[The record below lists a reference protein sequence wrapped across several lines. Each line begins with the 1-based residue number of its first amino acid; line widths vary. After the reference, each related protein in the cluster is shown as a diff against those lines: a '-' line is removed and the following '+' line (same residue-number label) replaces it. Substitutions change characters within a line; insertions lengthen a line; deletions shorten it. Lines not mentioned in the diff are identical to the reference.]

1 MKCVEA
7 LIAGS
12 IPVIPSIS
20 YMEMRY
26 EEAVRDVRNSRLVGC
41 RYKYAANPH
50 ERIVSSV
57 G

>member
-20 YMEMRY
+20 YKEMRY
-26 EEAVRDVRNSRLVGC
+26 EEVVRDVRNSRFVGC
-41 RYKYAANPH
+41 RYKYAENPH
-50 ERIVSSV
+50 
-57 G
+57 

>member
-20 YMEMRY
+20 YMKMRY

-41 RYKYAANPH
+41 RYKYAENPH